1 MNGIFLID
9 KPAGMTSFDVIAV
22 LRKKLGI
29 KKIGHTGTLDPNATG
44 LMMILVG
51 KSTKLLPY
59 IDNQTKTYQATMKLG
74 IKTHTGDIWG
84 NVKETKV
91 VIPITESQV
100 QETFKKFTG
109 PQQQI
114 PPMVSAISVNGKRL
128 YEYARQ
134 DIEIERLPRNIEV
147 YTLQGKLG
155 MEEIEFIAHCSSG
168 TYIRTLCEDMA
179 LDLTNIA
186 CMSSLRRIE
195 IGKFKL
201 NQAITLAELDPIHI
215 PWLSEEEVVGL
226 PVIEVYDQTEFK
238 DGKIMSLDSPYDT
251 VILKYEGELV
261 AVYTRQNGSNYRSLR
276 GLW

>member
-59 IDNQTKTYQATMKLG
+59 IENQTKTYHATMKLG

-84 NVKETKV
+84 NVKETKA
-91 VIPITESQV
+91 VIPIMESQV

-155 MEEIEFIAHCSSG
+155 MDEIEFIAHCSSG

-179 LDLTNIA
+179 LDLNNIA

-238 DGKIMSLDSPYDT
+238 DGKIMSLESPYDT